1 MRTADR
7 RVVLGLHRSRHRRDL
22 LTSALDLGVTA
33 LDTASNYL
41 GHRSHSTLAAGAADL
56 LPKLSIS
63 TKVGYFEDGHSLDPA
78 RLRGAAEQA
87 VVDLGREPATVLL
100 HNPEHSAPDAETL
113 SQACAV
119 LVDAAERG
127 LCGSWGISTWDPRS
141 LVGIDLPRPDTL
153 MVRSGLLVSS
163 SVLNAAEALVT
174 AWRPTT
180 VWGMSPFGGSTTA
193 PVWAKVDPRMFLR
206 SPAAA
211 TPVQAAFRVAF
222 ALPAV
227 DAVAV
232 STDNA
237 EHLRELLGGL
247 GHEIDAEV
255 VQAYRQLLRQSS

>member
-41 GHRSHSTLAAGAADL
+41 GHRSHSALAAGAGDL
-56 LPKLSIS
+56 LPKFSIS
-63 TKVGYFEDGHSLDPA
+63 TKVGYFEGGHSLDQA
-78 RLRGAAEQA
+78 RLRDAVEQA
-87 VVDLGREPATVLL
+87 VVGLGREPDTVLL

-119 LVDAAERG
+119 LADAAERG
-127 LCGSWGISTWDPRS
+127 LCGSWGISTWDPRL

-174 AWRPTT
+174 AWRPTA

-193 PVWAKVDPRMFLR
+193 PVWQKVDPRMFLR
-206 SPAAA
+206 SPVA

-232 STDNA
+232 STDDA

-247 GHEIDAEV
+247 GQEIDTEV
-255 VQAYRQLLRQSS
+255 VQAYRQLLCQSP